1 MASPWSLVGPLMRGS
16 CAGER
21 FHLGKIFERVVVKD
35 SDDGIADFP
44 HHILQRAVIG
54 LGVGAVATFLIGC
67 STHAR
72 DRCEWTVHD
81 ADHLSESDLPWLFD
95 EAVPSAYAAV
105 AGEEAGVLEGEE
117 DMLKELERD
126 MLFLG
131 NVSAEQGRATV
142 MVGEFD

>member
-1 MASPWSLVGPLMRGS
+1 M
-16 CAGER
+16 
-21 FHLGKIFERVVVKD
+21 
-35 SDDGIADFP
+35 
-44 HHILQRAVIG
+44 
-54 LGVGAVATFLIGC
+54 
-67 STHAR
+67 
-72 DRCEWTVHD
+72 
-81 ADHLSESDLPWLFD
+81 SESDLPWLFD
-95 EAVPSAYAAV
+95 QTVPSAYAAV